1 MKAPIH
7 KNIESQAHSII
18 IQELREPHFDP
29 NWHFHP
35 HYQLFTVLEGTG
47 TRFIGDNIAPFE
59 AGDTVFLGPNLPHL
73 WRSDAAYFEA
83 TETLQTAGI
92 VVYFQEDFLGQNFL
106 EKPEIR
112 PIQQLLNLSMRGIV
126 YTGQAKERIRT
137 ELAEWFQLEPFQQ
150 LVRLLLLLNELA
162 HSNEGSPITS
172 YNYQNTFK
180 ISETERMQKVHTHV
194 LQNFQKELRLS
205 EIASLAGMSEAAFCR
220 YFKTRSNKTF
230 TDFVSE
236 IRIGHACKLLV
247 EDRLSISQIAYES
260 GFDTLSN
267 FNRHFKRIKQQ
278 TPREFR
284 KAYLQQ

>member
-7 KNIESQAHSII
+7 KNIESQTHSII

-73 WRSDAAYFEA
+73 WRSDAPYFETGA
-83 TETLQTAGI
+83 SLQTAGI
-92 VVYFQEDFLGQNFL
+92 VVYFQEDFLGQDFL
-106 EKPEIR
+106 HKPEMR

-126 YTGQAKERIRT
+126 YTGQAREQIRS
-137 ELAEWFQLEPFQQ
+137 ELAAWLHLEPFQQ

-162 HSNEGSPITS
+162 NSGEGALITS

-180 ISETERMQKVHTHV
+180 LSETERMQKVHTHV